1 MLGAILGDIIGSPY
15 EHRMVR
21 PMKSKDFPL
30 FGKRCHFTDDT
41 VTTIAVAEALMIGKR
56 DRHGYVTP
64 LRDRLQYW
72 CRQYPNVGFGG
83 LFRKWFMKDHAA
95 PYGSFGNGAA
105 MRVAPAGWVGENLDE
120 AQELAELTAVVSHDH
135 PQAII
140 GAIAVASA
148 IYLAR
153 VGTSKEEIRSYIQ
166 DHFYPLDKS
175 VDDIRPTYSFICD
188 TEHSVPE
195 AITCFL
201 ESESFEDAI
210 RNAVSLGGDTD
221 TQAAM
226 AGAMAEAYYGIPKEL
241 AVTGWNYLPDGMRRV
256 VQDFHDQYMTEPKDG
271 EDI

>member
-21 PMKSKDFPL
+21 PMKSKEFPL
-30 FGKRCHFTDDT
+30 FGGNCRFTDDT
-41 VTTIAVAEALMIGKR
+41 VTTIAVAEALMIGKQT
-56 DRHGYVTP
+56 RHGYVTP
-64 LRDRLQYW
+64 LRERLRHW
-72 CRQYPNVGFGG
+72 CRQYPDAGFGG
-83 LFRKWFMKDHAA
+83 FFRKWFMADEAA

-105 MRVAPAGWVGENLDE
+105 MRVSPAGWVGQNLDE

-135 PQAII
+135 SQAIT
-140 GAIAVASA
+140 GAVAVASA

-153 VGTSKEEIRSYIQ
+153 IGTSKEEIRSYVQ
-166 DHFYPLDKS
+166 AHFYPLDKS
-175 VDDIRPTYSFICD
+175 IADIRPAYSFCCD

-201 ESESFEDAI
+201 ESESFEDAV

-226 AGAMAEAYYGIPKEL
+226 AGAIAEAYYGIPKEL
-241 AVTGWNYLPDGMRRV
+241 AQTGWTYLPDAMRRV
-256 VQDFHDQYMTEPKDG
+256 VQEFHDQYMRQTKDG